1 MRRRRI
7 NSAAAWL
14 TVSTAV
20 LGIGLAVSSG
30 CRDRGAAEPNPAE
43 QSQADSPATSSRA
56 ALATQESPAADTELA
71 RPEAA
76 QREEFAAEPPSLT
89 VAPATSQSPPS
100 APARASAPD
109 QPDLATSSSQPNAS
123 QPNASQPNA
132 SQPNESQRTAAGSAD
147 SLDMAELA
155 TNRLQLR
162 TDLSP
167 ERLVDFLRSVDL
179 EMQSVAT
186 GRKGLFDVDEANA
199 ELVRLSKL
207 KLQAAEQLETRAEA
221 QPAQQATAIRGKL
234 QALSHLA
241 ALGDLPAAEQLE
253 AFAGQHADSQHP
265 GVALDSR
272 LVLIGLAMERLQN
285 GAADSA
291 EELLGLIDQI
301 ASSAEPPDVSALM
314 VMGQARAVLQ
324 QYGYHQAAEQV
335 RAAIVDL
342 FANHP
347 NPEVGAMAIQLVGSA
362 SYTQLSDLLR
372 SFERRESLPV
382 DQWKAAAESL
392 VKESADMA
400 AVQFLA
406 SAALQFEAFNSDEL
420 ADATFE
426 VLQGSDR
433 FSEAEA
439 AEIAVAAEARQTR
452 REIIGKPFDFDL
464 PSVDGRP
471 LSIAAYSGKVVLMPF
486 WAVAFPDS
494 LRVLQTLAQVR
505 EQFSGQVEIIGMNL
519 DPADAP
525 ADEFLRQ
532 SPVEFRSFESVSPP
546 GGEANPMAARF
557 GVASLPF
564 VAVIAPDG
572 TVAAI
577 NLTGQGLESQVQK
590 LLATE

>member
-30 CRDRGAAEPNPAE
+30 CRDRGAAEANPAE
-43 QSQADSPATSSRA
+43 QSQADSPATSTRA
-56 ALATQESPAADTELA
+56 ALATQESPAGDTELA
-71 RPEAA
+71 RAEAA
-76 QREEFAAEPPSLT
+76 QRGEFAAEPPSLT
-89 VAPATSQSPPS
+89 AAPATSQSPPS
-100 APARASAPD
+100 APAQASAPD
-109 QPDLATSSSQPNAS
+109 QPVLATSSSQPNES
-123 QPNASQPNA
+123 QP
-132 SQPNESQRTAAGSAD
+132 TAVGSAD

-253 AFAGQHADSQHP
+253 AFAGQHAGSEHP

-291 EELLGLIDQI
+291 DELLGLIDQI

-324 QYGYHQAAEQV
+324 QYGYHEAAEQV

-372 SFERRESLPV
+372 SFERREPLPV

-392 VKESADMA
+392 LKESADMA

-471 LSIAAYSGKVVLMPF
+471 LSIASYSGKVVLMPF

-577 NLTGQGLESQVQK
+577 NLTGMGLESQVQK